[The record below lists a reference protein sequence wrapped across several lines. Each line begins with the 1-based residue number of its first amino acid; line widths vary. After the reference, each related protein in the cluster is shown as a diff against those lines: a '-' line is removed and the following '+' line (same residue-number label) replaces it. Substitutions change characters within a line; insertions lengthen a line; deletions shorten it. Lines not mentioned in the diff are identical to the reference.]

1 MNVQRVALVGS
12 VTVVVATVVAGLWL
26 GGSPAE
32 QRLLRFDEQRVLELR
47 QLVQAARRHWDNQ
60 QRLPETAAELI
71 DGQFF
76 TRLPTDPVTSQ
87 PYEYR
92 VMGPRSFEVCAT
104 FDRPSRYLPAG
115 DFWYHEAGHRCF
127 TLDVAERSGD
137 GSFD

>member
-1 MNVQRVALVGS
+1 MNVQRVAVVGS
-12 VTVVVATVVAGLWL
+12 LTVVVAAVAVGLWL

-47 QLVQAARRHWDNQ
+47 QLAQVAQRHWDSQ
-60 QRLPETAAELI
+60 QRLPETATELI

-76 TRLPTDPVTSQ
+76 TRLPTDPVTSE

-92 VMGPRSFEVCAT
+92 VAGPRSFEVCAT
-104 FDRPSRYLPAG
+104 FDRPSRYLPAS

-127 TLDVAERSGD
+127 TFDVTERRRDGFLD
-137 GSFD
+137 

>member
-1 MNVQRVALVGS
+1 MNVQRVALGGS
-12 VTVVVATVVAGLWL
+12 VAVVVAAVVAGLWL

-32 QRLLRFDEQRVLELR
+32 QRRLRFDEQRVLELR
-47 QLVQAARRHWDNQ
+47 QLVQAARRHWDSQ
-60 QRLPETAAELI
+60 QRLPETATELI

-76 TRLPTDPVTSQ
+76 TRLPTDPVTSE

-92 VMGPRSFEVCAT
+92 VTGPRSFEVCAA

-127 TLDVAERSGD
+127 TLDVTERRGD